1 MEIFGGAISVKGVT
15 FFLFAVFAIA
25 ALGYLLG
32 RIKIKS
38 VSLGAAGV
46 FIVALIFGALLY
58 APVEAETAG
67 FTLNAFK
74 LLEMLGLVLFV
85 TSVGFTAGPKFI
97 GNIKKNFKSY
107 VLIGLVIT
115 FSGGI
120 AAVICILIGQST
132 GVASSG
138 AELTAMVVGLLSGA
152 MTSTPAFAA
161 SKSAIV
167 GKATEAI
174 SAEYLEEAVTVG
186 HGIAYLFGVIG
197 IVLFIQLIPKIIRA
211 DMDKERAALT
221 DVSGEESKRA
231 YSGELIQLDRF
242 NFMPFM
248 AAAVIGIFIGS
259 IKIPLTSAG
268 FSGVCFGL
276 TTAGGCLVTALVFGH
291 FGRIGRVNVT
301 PDKKVLKTFREF
313 GLMLFLIGAGVPG
326 GAKFT
331 EYFSI
336 EYFLYGVLMTVLPLA
351 IGFIFVKY
359 VLKLSLLNG
368 LGSITG
374 GRTSTPA
381 LGTLIEI
388 SGTED
393 VASAYAATYP
403 VALISIVFISQLIII
418 FF

>member
-120 AAVICILIGQST
+120 AAVICILIGKST

-152 MTSTPAFAA
+152 
-161 SKSAIV
+161 KV
-167 GKATEAI
+167 
-174 SAEYLEEAVTVG
+174 
-186 HGIAYLFGVIG
+186 
-197 IVLFIQLIPKIIRA
+197 
-211 DMDKERAALT
+211 
-221 DVSGEESKRA
+221 
-231 YSGELIQLDRF
+231 
-242 NFMPFM
+242 PF
-248 AAAVIGIFIGS
+248 V
-259 IKIPLTSAG
+259 
-268 FSGVCFGL
+268 
-276 TTAGGCLVTALVFGH
+276 
-291 FGRIGRVNVT
+291 
-301 PDKKVLKTFREF
+301 
-313 GLMLFLIGAGVPG
+313 
-326 GAKFT
+326 
-331 EYFSI
+331 
-336 EYFLYGVLMTVLPLA
+336 
-351 IGFIFVKY
+351 
-359 VLKLSLLNG
+359 
-368 LGSITG
+368 
-374 GRTSTPA
+374 
-381 LGTLIEI
+381 
-388 SGTED
+388 
-393 VASAYAATYP
+393 
-403 VALISIVFISQLIII
+403 
-418 FF
+418 